1 MSSHRLLVVGAS
13 GAIGAAV
20 VFQARERSWD
30 VTECVR
36 SPRPGSGS
44 ICYDLAAGGF
54 EALAELAPFDAVC
67 WAQGANLA
75 DSPATFDVARH
86 QELYNANV
94 LTVAHG
100 LSQLVT
106 AGALAASGA
115 RLCVVSSIWQ
125 EIARQDRL
133 SYSITKAAVG
143 GLVRA
148 ASADLASAGHLINA
162 VLPGVI
168 DTPMA
173 RRALSAEQIERVGD
187 MTGTGRL
194 ADMGGLTA
202 AILFVLSPENTSITG
217 QSLPVDLGFTT
228 QRRF

>member
-1 MSSHRLLVVGAS
+1 MGAS
-13 GAIGAAV
+13 GAIGGAV
-20 VFQARERSWD
+20 VSRAHESSWD
-30 VTECVR
+30 VTECDR
-36 SPRPGSGS
+36 SPRPGSSS
-44 ICYDLAAGGF
+44 IRYDLARGGF
-54 EALAELAPFDAVC
+54 EGLTASAPFDAVC

-75 DSPATFDVARH
+75 DSPSNFDVARH

-94 LTVAHG
+94 LTIAHG

-106 AGALAASGA
+106 TGALAASGA

-125 EIARQDRL
+125 KIARPDRL

-143 GLVRA
+143 ALVRA
-148 ASADLASAGHLINA
+148 ASADLAPAGHLINA

-173 RRALSAEQIERVGD
+173 RRVLSAAQIEQVGD

-194 ADMGGLTA
+194 ADMGSVVA
-202 AILFVLSPENTSITG
+202 VILFLLSPENASVTG

-228 QRRF
+228 QRRL